1 MGAVG
6 GQQRLAAT
14 PAARAAAVQSLLL
27 AQRVL
32 MLDDVWTMEVERAT
46 GRAHELTESDIEV
59 LEGHVRHLQRSLEE
73 TPMRAR
79 ELRLVLEEMT
89 GDDVDAGLAAFADS
103 PATPPDLVA
112 RVERSL
118 PDYDLRSAAIEA
130 CDYLIEEVE
139 EDIRLLE
146 QQLHTLRAEQ
156 LPPGHPADVAM
167 RVPPAAQRSG
177 DRLRRRL
184 GRRGGPRRPRGGR
197 GRRPGRVRVGGRP
210 LPARAAADR
219 TPPPLDD
226 GQKCVKPCQLRGP
239 AGTSRAPRS

>member
-156 LPPGHPADVAM
+156 LPPGDIRLTSRCAFHLLLSGAGIAFAVA
-167 RVPPAAQRSG
+167 SG
-177 DRLRRRL
+177 
-184 GRRGGPRRPRGGR
+184 G
-197 GRRPGRVRVGGRP
+197 
-210 LPARAAADR
+210 AAA
-219 TPPPLDD
+219 LVGLGVVVGV
-226 GQKCVKPCQLRGP
+226 GQGVYGWEDARC
-239 AGTSRAPRS
+239 PRVLPQIGRHRR